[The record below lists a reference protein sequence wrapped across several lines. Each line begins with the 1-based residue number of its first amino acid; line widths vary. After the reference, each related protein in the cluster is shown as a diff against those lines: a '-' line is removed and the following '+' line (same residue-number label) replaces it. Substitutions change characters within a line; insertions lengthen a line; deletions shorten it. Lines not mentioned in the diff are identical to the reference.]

1 MPDAIKLKIPLL
13 EGEEPVEIEVNVVLE
28 ANGNNGINCFLESI
42 DAAEMIEEQFAKRVE
57 EEVTKIEEWSTV
69 IYN

>member
-1 MPDAIKLKIPLL
+1 ML
-13 EGEEPVEIEVNVVLE
+13 
-28 ANGNNGINCFLESI
+28 
-42 DAAEMIEEQFAKRVE
+42 EMIEEQFAKRVE